1 MRLFIFAL
9 ALQSLFAFHGDFD
22 SDSSSKGESQKLFTY
37 HKPASLTANSIN
49 HYSAIHF
56 IQYCALSIIKFIQI
70 KHVLIISVLWEIYE
84 LFTHYE
90 WGRESWLNKLC
101 DIGFNVSGF
110 YCGRMILRKYR

>member
-9 ALQSLFAFHGDFD
+9 ALQSLFAFQGYLD
-22 SDSSSKGESQKLFTY
+22 SDSSSKDESQKLFTY

-49 HYSAIHF
+49 HYSVIHF
-56 IQYCALSIIKFIQI
+56 IQYCALSLIKFIQI

-110 YCGRMILRKYR
+110 YFGRMLIRKYR